1 VRKTPLLLHVLA
13 GFEAE
18 SNVNMAANTLG
29 PRVGG
34 NSTHGNRVATQ
45 VNPSGC
51 QALSPENPSD
61 TLRPRRA
68 RSIAQGYACRPRSRS
83 C

>member
-34 NSTHGNRVATQ
+34 
-45 VNPSGC
+45 
-51 QALSPENPSD
+51 
-61 TLRPRRA
+61 
-68 RSIAQGYACRPRSRS
+68 
-83 C
+83 